1 MGVDSNLPHLHA
13 ISRIPEKGNGK
24 HDLVVG
30 VGVADD
36 VGARGARQDTC
47 HCVHVHWHVGQAL
60 QMDLSNL
67 YKMEKSVS
75 RFGSVQK

>member
-30 VGVADD
+30 VGVTDD

-47 HCVHVHWHVGQAL
+47 HCVHVH
-60 QMDLSNL
+60 
-67 YKMEKSVS
+67 
-75 RFGSVQK
+75 